1 MKKLFLI
8 ILFILT
14 IPFGKILAQ
23 NDTIYILKN
32 GIVTGKYN
40 ITEIDSIIFYPP
52 TIVDSLNIESTQF
65 LDMAIRAANYIDAN
79 QKIPNVSYIDANQTR
94 SVSAAEFY
102 YMMARWLRYLKTN
115 GEQVAPPR

>member
-32 GIVTGKYN
+32 GIVTAN
-40 ITEIDSIIFYPP
+40 IT
-52 TIVDSLNIESTQF
+52 L
-65 LDMAIRAANYIDAN
+65 
-79 QKIPNVSYIDANQTR
+79 
-94 SVSAAEFY
+94 
-102 YMMARWLRYLKTN
+102 LK
-115 GEQVAPPR
+115 